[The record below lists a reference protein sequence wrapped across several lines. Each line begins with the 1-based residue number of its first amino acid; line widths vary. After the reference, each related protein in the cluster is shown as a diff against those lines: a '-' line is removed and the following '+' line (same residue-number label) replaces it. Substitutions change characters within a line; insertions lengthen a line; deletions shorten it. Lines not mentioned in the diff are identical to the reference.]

1 MKVKRP
7 NIILDGIQIKSL
19 NHARKLCQAVNTIEE
34 NCGIHEVEITIIDP
48 FICPWIDL
56 KKLNRTPMEKLIAGI
71 LKELRKQKYNRK

>member
-19 NHARKLCQAVNTIEE
+19 GCARRLCQALEVIEE
-34 NCGIHEVEITIIDP
+34 DCGIFETKITCKDP

-56 KKLNRTPMEKLIAGI
+56 KKLNRTPTEKLVAG
-71 LKELRKQKYNRK
+71 LFKELRKQKYDKK